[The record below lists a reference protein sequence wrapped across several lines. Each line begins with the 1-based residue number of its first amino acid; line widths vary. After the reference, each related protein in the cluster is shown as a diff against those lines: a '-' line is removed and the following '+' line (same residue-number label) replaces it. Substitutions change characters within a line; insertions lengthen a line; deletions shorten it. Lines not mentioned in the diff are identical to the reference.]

1 MTDSMMTKREERF
14 VVDIDYFVYRKCTPT
29 WNIGEDFLPVWDLTY
44 VLSGSAH
51 YTISGKE
58 YILSAGDLFCMP
70 PDNVRKAHT
79 FPHKLMTCFAI
90 NFRLTTLTG
99 EPSRLPFPLI
109 SHLGVRKDIVRLF
122 HELSFTW
129 LDRQPGYTIKAHG
142 LFTLILHRLYEL
154 IVYKID
160 SEAGDFRV
168 KKVMRYIAQHYME
181 RISVKSM
188 AAMIGLNPVYFGALF
203 KQESGL
209 SMSEY
214 QARTRI
220 RNAENMLR
228 SGEYQVNEAAEHC
241 GYCDVYHFYK
251 QFKATMGIPPS
262 ACIPKR
268 SD

>member
-1 MTDSMMTKREERF
+1 MMKEREDRF
-14 VVDIDYFVYRKCTPT
+14 VVDIDYFVYRKCTPS
-29 WNIGEDFLPVWDLTY
+29 WNIGEALLPVWDMTY
-44 VLSGSAH
+44 VLNGSAL
-51 YTISGKE
+51 YLVNGKE
-58 YILSAGDLFCMP
+58 HVLTAGDLFCMP

-79 FPHKLMTCFAI
+79 FPNKLMTCFAI
-90 NFRLTTLTG
+90 NFRLTTKTG
-99 EPSRLPFPLI
+99 EARLPFPLI
-109 SHLGVRKDIVRLF
+109 SHIGSRKDIVRLF

-129 LDRQPGYTIKAHG
+129 LDRQPGYLIKSHA
-142 LFTLILHRLYEL
+142 LFMLILHRLYEL

-160 SEAGDFRV
+160 SESGDFRV

-181 RISVKSM
+181 RISVHKM
-188 AAMIGLNPVYFGALF
+188 AEMIGLHPVYFGRLF

-251 QFKATMGIPPS
+251 QFKAVMGIAPS

-268 SD
+268 GG